1 MFFQL
6 REILRWFGL
15 TVFEIFV
22 GLICFTLFTIFLT
35 CKVEGLLGHWSWW
48 LVFSPLFVSDGLNAY
63 FVIIIYIRMH
73 LDGSYKSAQIR
84 MAWSL
89 FVLMVLLVFK
99 YFLCQKLSGE
109 AVMDYSELMSP
120 IFILLQLIMV
130 RACQLS

>member
-15 TVFEIFV
+15 SVFEIFV
-22 GLICFTLFTIFLT
+22 GLLSFTLFSILLT
-35 CKVEGLLGHWSWW
+35 LKVEGHLDSWSWW
-48 LVFSPLFVSDGLNAY
+48 LIFSPLFISDGLNAY

-84 MAWSL
+84 VAWSL
-89 FVLMVLLVFK
+89 FVLKVLLLFK
-99 YFLCQKLSGE
+99 YFLCRKLSGE

-120 IFILLQLIMV
+120 IFILLKLIMV

>member
-15 TVFEIFV
+15 SVFEIFV
-22 GLICFTLFTIFLT
+22 GLISFTLFTILLT
-35 CKVEGLLGHWSWW
+35 LKVEGFLSQWSWW
-48 LVFSPLFVSDGLNAY
+48 LIFSPLFVSDGLNAY

-73 LDGSYKSAQIR
+73 LDGSFKSAQIR
-84 MAWSL
+84 VAWSL

-120 IFILLQLIMV
+120 IFIILKLIMV